1 MELTHLPPTFVPY
14 LNALSLNSGDP
25 GLERENFEAA
35 LDDLA
40 GWLRW
45 ESGYTLDDEESG
57 HFENLQLLHQGLLE
71 SLEEEDRQKQLD
83 ALVPPLYQ
91 AVALMDKINARRERP
106 HYSAQPA
113 VNDFLMCGAA
123 YLQKRASAEAVEAR
137 LERLED
143 YVKVL
148 RHAYKGARVRFL
160 PEVSEALD
168 TGFEH
173 LKKGME
179 QAAATLEAG
188 GDAFQDSLATIKEG
202 AEVMQ
207 NLIDWQREDERR
219 LAERNQRFAIPRVG
233 PFLQSTLDM
242 GRGMPRAQ
250 WRRGVKHL
258 LETVIPSLEDYW
270 ARGQL
275 KVFIQPEVRADLL
288 AHIDEGIEELK
299 VCIEALADDDV
310 PAEEAVEN
318 CEAALQQLSDAFEA
332 AQEASLSF
340 SHLRGT
346 MAGAYLDAMLGAI
359 NHTVPIL
366 AFTELFH
373 ETNPP
378 EDWNPVVAEMIEFGR
393 DGNPDHLFK
402 AGFLLISRYPPP
414 PEADSHP
421 ENWPCPFCGHVN
433 PVGQPKC
440 SACHSAPKVDDEE
453 RDWGG

>member
-1 MELTHLPPTFVPY
+1 MEMTHLPPTFVPY

-25 GLERENFEAA
+25 TAEREGFLSA

-40 GWLRW
+40 GWLQW

-57 HFENLQLLHQGLLE
+57 HFENLQILHQGLMTTLE
-71 SLEEEDRQKQLD
+71 VDDRQKQLD
-83 ALVPPLYQ
+83 ELVPPLYQ
-91 AVALMDKINARRERP
+91 TVALMDKINARRERP

-123 YLQKRASAEAVEAR
+123 YLQKRATAEAVEAR
-137 LERLED
+137 LGRLED

-148 RHAYKGARVRFL
+148 RHAYKGAQVRFL
-160 PEVSEALD
+160 PEVSQALD

-173 LKKGME
+173 LKNGMK
-179 QAAATLEAG
+179 QAADTLDAG
-188 GDAFQDSLATIKEG
+188 GDPFQDSLATIKEG

-219 LAERNQRFAIPRVG
+219 LAERNRRFAIPLVG

-250 WRRGVKHL
+250 WRRGVKHM

-275 KVFIQPEVRADLL
+275 KVLIRPDARAELL
-288 AHIDEGIEELK
+288 QNIEEGIEELK
-299 VCIEALADDDV
+299 ACIEALADDEV

-318 CEAALQQLSDAFEA
+318 CESALQILSDAFEA

-340 SHLRGT
+340 AHLRGT
-346 MAGAYLDAMLGAI
+346 MAGAYIDAILGAV
-359 NHTVPIL
+359 NNTVPIL
-366 AFTELFH
+366 AFSELFH
-373 ETNPP
+373 ESNPP
-378 EDWNPVVAEMIEFGR
+378 DDWNPVVAEMLEFGR
-393 DGNPDHLFK
+393 DGNTDHLFK
-402 AGFLLISRYPPP
+402 AGFLLVSKYPPP
-414 PEADSHP
+414 PDAESHP
-421 ENWPCPFCGHVN
+421 QNWPCPFCGHIN
-433 PVGQPKC
+433 PVGQQKC
-440 SACHSAPKVDDEE
+440 AGCHSAPKVDDEE
-453 RDWGG
+453 REWAG